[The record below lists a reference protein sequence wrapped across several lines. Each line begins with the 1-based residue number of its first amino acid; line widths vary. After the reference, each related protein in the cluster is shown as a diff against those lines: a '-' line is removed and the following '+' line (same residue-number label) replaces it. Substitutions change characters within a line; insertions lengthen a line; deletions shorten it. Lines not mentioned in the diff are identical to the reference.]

1 MGRKDTRTLRNI
13 RMICQMQNIDEE
25 ALYNRSKLILSIYR
39 DICWSVMGRADRIHD
54 EIVCTFGS
62 NLDRALIY
70 LETFAPDEAR
80 ERFEEKI
87 RSLFESRWM
96 VKLVDSAMLQI
107 REYPCRGDLY
117 FEILSK
123 SYLSRFQYREAEM
136 LECMD
141 LERST
146 YYDRKKEAVLLF
158 GLSLWGNVIPMM
170 KQLQKT
176 EQETED
182 IY

>member
-13 RMICQMQNIDEE
+13 RMICRMQNIDEE

-87 RSLFESRWM
+87 HSLFESRWM
-96 VKLVDSAMLQI
+96 VELVDSAMLQI

-158 GLSLWGNVIPMM
+158 GLSLWGNAIPMM
-170 KQLQKT
+170 KQLQKA